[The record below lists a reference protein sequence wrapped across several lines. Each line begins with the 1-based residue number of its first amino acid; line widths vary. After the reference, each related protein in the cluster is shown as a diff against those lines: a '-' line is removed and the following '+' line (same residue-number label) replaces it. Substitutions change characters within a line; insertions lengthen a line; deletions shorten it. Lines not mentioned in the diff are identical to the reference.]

1 MLVVQMYTPK
11 TYKERDIVYKSHI
24 ECDGDGEG
32 CKKSTPLEK
41 SNSALPEGWLWV
53 RRSYA
58 FDEDLHFCG
67 WQCVMQYIMTHN
79 LD

>member
-1 MLVVQMYTPK
+1 MLVVQLYTPK
-11 TYKERDIVYKSHI
+11 TYKERNIVYKSHI

-32 CKKSTPLEK
+32 CKKSVPLDQ
-41 SNSALPEGWLWV
+41 SGLPEGWLWV
-53 RRSYA
+53 RRSLETN
-58 FDEDLHFCG
+58 EDLHFCS